1 MRKEEITKRVLL
13 LILITYVFLVG
24 IKLMGSSFKLFGSG
38 FAETLVNYTANP
50 LVALFIGILATS
62 LVQSSSVTT
71 SIIVGLVGSGALPL
85 SGAIPMIMGANIG
98 TSVTNTIVSLGHVTK
113 RDEFVRAFQVATVHD
128 FFNLIIVLIMF
139 PLELYFKILEKSA
152 TWVAQFV
159 IGSNLN
165 VQFDNPLNVI
175 VKPTSNAIKD
185 YLNGD
190 IIFMLILSL
199 AMLFISL
206 RLFVKVMTPLAQ
218 TEFKHLLRE
227 RIFRTP
233 QRSFVCGLLLTIMVQ
248 SSSVSTS
255 LIIPIAGVGILG
267 IERIFP
273 YILGANV
280 GTTFTSLLASSVT
293 GSPQAVIV
301 ALAHLLFNTFGS
313 IIIYPIRKV
322 PITMSRKLARK
333 IMHKRFLSIA
343 YIIAMFY
350 ILPLLVVFLF
360 N

>member
-1 MRKEEITKRVLL
+1 MKRGEAVYRIILL
-13 LILITYVFLVG
+13 TIITYVFLVG

-38 FAETLVNYTANP
+38 FAETLVNYTAVP
-50 LVALFIGILATS
+50 IVALFIGILATS

-71 SIIVGLVGSGALPL
+71 SIIVGLVGAGTLPI

-98 TSVTNTIVSLGHVTK
+98 TSVTNTIVSLGHVTN

-128 FFNLIIVLIMF
+128 FFNFIVVIIMF
-139 PLELYFKILEKSA
+139 PLELYFGVLEKSA
-152 TWVAQFV
+152 TWIAQFI
-159 IGSNLN
+159 IGSNLSI
-165 VQFDNPLNVI
+165 QFDNPLNMV
-175 VKPTSNAIKD
+175 VKPASNALKGI
-185 YLNGD
+185 LQEN
-190 IIFMLILSL
+190 IVVMLIISLILIFM
-199 AMLFISL
+199 AL
-206 RLFVKVMTPLAQ
+206 RLFVKVITPLAQ

-233 QRSFVCGLLLTIMVQ
+233 GRSFVCGLFLTIMVQ

-313 IIIYPIRKV
+313 IIIYPIRKI
-322 PITMSRKLARK
+322 PIAMSRKLARK
-333 IMHKRFLSIA
+333 IMYKRFLSVA

-350 ILPLLVVFLF
+350 ILPLLMVYFF
-360 N
+360 H

>member
-1 MRKEEITKRVLL
+1 MRKGEVIKRVILL
-13 LILITYVFLVG
+13 LIITYIFLVG

-38 FAETLVNYTANP
+38 FVETLVNYTANP

-71 SIIVGLVGSGALPL
+71 SIIVGLVGAGTLPI

-98 TSVTNTIVSLGHVTK
+98 TSVTNTIVSLGHVTN

-128 FFNLIIVLIMF
+128 FFNFIVVIIMF

-152 TWVAQFV
+152 TWMAQFI
-159 IGSNLN
+159 IGSNLGI
-165 VQFDNPLNVI
+165 QFDNPLNMV
-175 VKPTSNAIKD
+175 VKPASNALKD
-185 YLNGD
+185 YLQGNMA
-190 IIFMLILSL
+190 IMLILSL
-199 AMLFISL
+199 LLIFISL

-218 TEFKHLLRE
+218 TEFRHLLRE

-233 QRSFVCGLLLTIMVQ
+233 RRSFACGLLLTIMVQ

-255 LIIPIAGVGILG
+255 LIVPIAGVGILG
-267 IERIFP
+267 IDRIFP
-273 YILGANV
+273 YILGANI

-313 IIIYPIRKV
+313 IIIYPIRKI
-322 PITMSRKLARK
+322 PIGMSRKLARK
-333 IMHKRFLSIA
+333 IMYKRFLSIA
-343 YIIAMFY
+343 YVIGLFY
-350 ILPLLVVFLF
+350 VVPLLVVFF
-360 N
+360 FH